1 MRSSRSKLLDAK
13 PDPQVLTNLGLA
25 YFKLKDYQKA
35 AESFEKAA
43 PLGNDAEAYAY
54 AGFAYD
60 NAGNPSLA
68 REAYTKFLAK
78 DPGGDLAPLV
88 KEVMSG
94 KAKAPTAEDFA
105 I

>member
-1 MRSSRSKLLDAK
+1 MMRK
-13 PDPQVLTNLGLA
+13 PMRTPG
-25 YFKLKDYQKA
+25 
-35 AESFEKAA
+35 S
-43 PLGNDAEAYAY
+43 
-54 AGFAYD
+54 AYD

-94 KAKAPTAEDFA
+94 KAKAPTAEDSRSRRW
-105 I
+105 